1 MSSALSFRGNP
12 LHNAFAS
19 NSNLWERDEETL
31 TPTQTMEAS
40 EVWTLEPE
48 SELRVEVGFDA
59 SLSISLRRGTA
70 EVLGVELAL
79 NRAYKL
85 SGRKFAVFTWHGCE
99 IETAGIAEVY
109 KTGRGETT
117 APAALKVHSFLESRR
132 EAAARDA
139 TLEVVGGVYGGSL
152 FEKPSVLTESTREFY
167 QPNAS
172 RGGPRVMAVG
182 PTDSGKSTLCKTLAA
197 YAARAGREPVFVDLD
212 PCLGDAGGPPGSI
225 AAVRVDLDSLDVE
238 SPSYG
243 TSVESSDPPYSCW
256 FGYDSPADNAEL
268 YRHVVDRVAVAVA
281 ERLSTDRPA
290 RSAGLLVN
298 SCGGGFDAKGN
309 GLASLKHAIA
319 SFNIDVILVLAHD
332 KIYQELKA
340 SVPPDVVVANLPRS
354 RGVVDRDQSY
364 RRRDRHKRIHQ
375 YFYGN
380 PLNDLPLAPSTLEL
394 RFRDCRIFK
403 VLARDAAAVDSML
416 PVGQGSMLEPLQV
429 VAVPPS
435 TALVHNFLVAC
446 HKSPHHATSSNY
458 AADNAAL
465 GNTTTTAGLPL
476 DQTPSTTSSS
486 SSSSNPYQFLL
497 DCAAAG
503 FVVITNVN
511 MDRGTLTL
519 LTPCSGDLP
528 TNNLLLGKIEWMES
542 SLN

>member
-1 MSSALSFRGNP
+1 
-12 LHNAFAS
+12 
-19 NSNLWERDEETL
+19 
-31 TPTQTMEAS
+31 MEAS
-40 EVWTLEPE
+40 SQVWSLEPE

-59 SLSISLRRGTA
+59 SLSIALRRGTA
-70 EVLGVELAL
+70 EIAGIELAL
-79 NRAYKL
+79 NRVYKM
-85 SGRKFAVFTWHGCE
+85 SGRKLAVFTWHGCE
-99 IETAGIAEVY
+99 IETMDGFAEMY
-109 KTGRGETT
+109 KTSRGETT

-132 EAAARDA
+132 EAAARES
-139 TLEVVGGVYGGSL
+139 TLEVVGGVYGNGSP
-152 FEKPSVLTESTREFY
+152 FDKPSVLTENTKEFY
-167 QPNAS
+167 QYVAS
-172 RGGPRVMAVG
+172 KGGPRVMTVG
-182 PTDSGKSTLCKTLAA
+182 PSDSGKSTLCKTLAA
-197 YAARAGREPVFVDLD
+197 YAARARREPLFVDLD

-225 AAVRVDLDSLDVE
+225 AAVRIDLDSLDVE
-238 SPSYG
+238 KNSFG
-243 TSVESSDPPYSCW
+243 TGVESSDPPFASW
-256 FGYDSPADNAEL
+256 FGYESPSDNAEL

-281 ERLSTDRPA
+281 ERLSTDRSA
-290 RSAGLLVN
+290 RSAGLVVN
-298 SCGGGFDAKGN
+298 TCGGGLTDAKGN

-332 KIYQELKA
+332 KLYQELKA

-354 RGVVDRDQSY
+354 RGVVDRDQAH
-364 RRRDRHKRIHQ
+364 RRRARHKRIHQ

-446 HKSPHHATSSNY
+446 HKPPSDAN
-458 AADNAAL
+458 AAAVAGDNNNAAL
-465 GNTTTTAGLPL
+465 GATAAAPAGLVESS
-476 DQTPSTTSSS
+476 STT
-486 SSSSNPYQFLL
+486 SSSNPYQFLL

-542 SLN
+542 SA